1 MGTTIGGVVKG
12 SYNYKIIRKIA
23 EGGMGSVYEV
33 EQQGAA
39 GFVKRMALKT
49 ILPRYSTNK
58 EFVEMFIGEAKLV
71 GNLVHPNIV
80 QIYQLGRTSDSFFIA
95 MEYIEGVNLNHFL
108 QQHYEQRRKVPLNLA
123 TFIVSRICRG
133 LEYAHTKTDSQNNP
147 LNIVHRDVSPKNIL
161 INTEGECKLTDFGI
175 AKARHYMEQDEER
188 VLMGKVE
195 YMSPEQADYRITDA
209 RSDLFSLGIVY
220 VELLT
225 GNNSFIGADTND
237 SLELVKRAALPELE
251 KERSD
256 IPPEI
261 VKIVTKALQRDP
273 MQRYQTATDMVLDL
287 EYQMYARGYGPTIA
301 SLAKYTA
308 ELFPKHNFATPKR
321 TPLRNG

>member
-95 MEYIEGVNLNHFL
+95 MEYIEGINLEHFL
-108 QQHYEQRRKVPLNLA
+108 QRHYEQRRKIPLNFA

-321 TPLRNG
+321 APLRNG